1 MTRQMIEITFG
12 NALAQAREIEAC
24 ADTMTQLA
32 KNSLPG
38 VKNEL
43 SAAWQG
49 DSANNY
55 MAKVDLTAGNIDK
68 TAQKLYQIAETLRN
82 VARIFRDSELR
93 ALELA
98 EQRSY

>member
-1 MTRQMIEITFG
+1 MIEITFG

-24 ADTMTQLA
+24 ADSMTQLA
-32 KNSLPG
+32 KTSLPG

-55 MAKVDLTAGNIDK
+55 MAKVDMTSANIARTAER
-68 TAQKLYQIAETLRN
+68 LYQIAETLRS
-82 VARIFRDSELR
+82 VARIFRDSEIR

-98 EQRSY
+98 EQRTY